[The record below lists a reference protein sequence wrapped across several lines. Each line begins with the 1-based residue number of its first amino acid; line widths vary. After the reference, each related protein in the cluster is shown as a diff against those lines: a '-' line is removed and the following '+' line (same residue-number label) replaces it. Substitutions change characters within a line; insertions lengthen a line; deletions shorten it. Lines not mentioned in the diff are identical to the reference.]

1 MLTQKVLEEIKA
13 EKLAKIQEIE
23 KEIHELRHPKKRRMC
38 QRCFEDSGC
47 DKSQVII
54 ISSGECYGEEGRIDY
69 EEERLYYTSNEVHAQ
84 IKLLEELIKM
94 CGGKE

>member
-23 KEIHELRHPKKRRMC
+23 KELHELRYPKKRRMC

-47 DKSQVII
+47 DSTCPNKI
-54 ISSGECYGEEGRIDY
+54 
-69 EEERLYYTSNEVHAQ
+69 A
-84 IKLLEELIKM
+84 
-94 CGGKE
+94 